1 MNNFFYSLEK
11 FFVRLHFIIA
21 IVLILW
27 QLFGQVYSFDTPLLI
42 ISSGFNIESGQAFA
56 FLAGLIIVSTFFW
69 SYLIGSF
76 VDRDKVALEKL
87 RIKEQREKM
96 QLQKEKIEEISL
108 QTNLKE
114 SNRKYFRDG
123 VIFIIILLV
132 IFYFLLFS

>member
-1 MNNFFYSLEK
+1 VNNFFYSLEK

>member
-1 MNNFFYSLEK
+1 VNNFFYSLEK

-27 QLFGQVYSFDTPLLI
+27 QLFGQVYSFDTALLI

>member
-123 VIFIIILLV
+123 VIFIIVLLV